1 MGRPRPRVRED
12 GHNRPRPGMGRGLAS
27 SGPTSRQLPEARH
40 KRLVLVAIG
49 LLRRGDPPTL
59 FAREGLMIAAIRSA
73 ILLRGGWI
81 WRDADAASR
90 EVVREAL
97 RALGAKRP
105 TWNEASTPH
114 YAQADSFKLFE
125 RTRCR
130 NCGSPL
136 PHGKPLVLHCA
147 LRRGLPRGAA
157 PRGAGRMAAMLAED
171 L

>member
-130 NCGSPL
+130 NCGARL
-136 PHGKPLVLHCA
+136 PDECRTFCTARCGGAYHAALHRA
-147 LRRGLPRGAA
+147 EAA
-157 PRGAGRMAAMLAED
+157 ATAAMLAED